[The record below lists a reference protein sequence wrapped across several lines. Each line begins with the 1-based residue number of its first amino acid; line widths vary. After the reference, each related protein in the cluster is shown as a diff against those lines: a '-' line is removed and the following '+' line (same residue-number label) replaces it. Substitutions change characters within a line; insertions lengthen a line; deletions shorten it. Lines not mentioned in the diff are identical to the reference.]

1 VERHSRIQGGVEAGA
16 PGVPGKG
23 ALALVRMQLIKEL
36 KVQEGQ
42 GQGQGQGKGQ
52 GQGQGQGEEEG
63 SGRAGG
69 VGVRDILRILR

>member
-1 VERHSRIQGGVEAGA
+1 MCDREDIVL

-23 ALALVRMQLIKEL
+23 ALALVRMQLTKEH

>member
-1 VERHSRIQGGVEAGA
+1 MERHSQIQGGVEAGA
-16 PGVPGKG
+16 QGVPGKG
-23 ALALVRMQLIKEL
+23 ALALVRMQLIKEH

-42 GQGQGQGKGQ
+42 GQGQGQGK
-52 GQGQGQGEEEG
+52 GQGQGEEEG